1 MLDLGRSNSGFLK
14 FVPWISIRFNKI
26 FLVRGELGANP
37 LRVDVAF
44 FQCVPGVTLTN
55 KMLALG

>member
-1 MLDLGRSNSGFLK
+1 MK